1 MCVWLCVFL
10 LQVWGRVSALNLGKG
25 LWKSECESHS
35 LERWRWTVFETTAAG
50 TVSITFCSPCFLSK
64 SFDFPRGRLDKIR
77 FKLISDDIALG
88 DPGYSPQSQF
98 LEFFFHAIPD
108 VPSGKPRLLYG
119 KSSCSLN
126 LNKYLVYNWSTF
138 DTYMIVYA
146 ISINTTQSQQSL
158 RWTRSPLPSRTRIPS
173 LPGHLDGAK
182 LPQIAPNCPSS
193 NRSSDDK
200 SLDLGCYPFF
210 QSNSKTKLSSC
221 RMLQVISSLNLFMQ
235 FYIYIYMYDV
245 FMHYIIIYLHTY
257 ITYHYMTVCLVTST
271 LFVLKSPFFLALFT
285 FNRFHRWIGVRE
297 NLQEIS
303 WNFPWNM
310 RFLDTFP
317 WTRPLNSIAQ

>member
-126 LNKYLVYNWSTF
+126 LNKYLVYKWSTF

-182 LPQIAPNCPSS
+182 LPQIAPVPTGQVMINHWIWGVT
-193 NRSSDDK
+193 
-200 SLDLGCYPFF
+200 LFF

-235 FYIYIYMYDV
+235 FYIYICMMYLCITLLYTCI
-245 FMHYIIIYLHTY
+245 HTLRIITWQ
-257 ITYHYMTVCLVTST
+257 C
-271 LFVLKSPFFLALFT
+271 A
-285 FNRFHRWIGVRE
+285 
-297 NLQEIS
+297 
-303 WNFPWNM
+303 
-310 RFLDTFP
+310 
-317 WTRPLNSIAQ
+317 